1 MLKIRKE
8 IYEEMINHCI
18 NSLPY
23 EACGILAGREKVSYI
38 YKIRNIEPSSVSYFM
53 DPLEQL
59 RAMKEIR
66 EKNIDMIAI
75 YHSHPWG
82 NAYPSQ
88 KDRELATYEVYYLI
102 IAIEPKIE
110 VKAFVIKDNK
120 VQEIDLKI
128 EQDDY

>member
-1 MLKIRKE
+1 MLKIRKK

-18 NSLPY
+18 SSLPY
-23 EACGILAGREKVSYI
+23 EACGILAGREEVTHI
-38 YKIRNIEPSSVSYFM
+38 YMIRNIESSPVSYFM

-59 RAMKEIR
+59 RAIKDMR
-66 EKNIDMIAI
+66 ERNIAMIAI

-88 KDRELATYEVYYLI
+88 KDVELAIYEVYYVI
-102 IAIEPKIE
+102 IAIEPKID

-120 VQEIDLKI
+120 IQQTTLKI
-128 EQDDY
+128 E

>member
-1 MLKIRKE
+1 MLTIRKK

-18 NSLPY
+18 SCLPY
-23 EACGILAGREKVSYI
+23 EACGILAGGKEVTHI

-59 RAMKEIR
+59 RAMKEMR
-66 EKNIDMIAI
+66 ERNIAIIAI
-75 YHSHPWG
+75 YHSHPYG

-88 KDRELATYEVYYLI
+88 KDVELAIYEVYYVI

-110 VKAFVIKDNK
+110 VRAFIIKDNK
-120 VQEIDLKI
+120 IEETTLKI
-128 EQDDY
+128 EQDD